1 MTQPTTALALTPKS
15 ILELAQSETVPDVLK
30 EYFPDEAD
38 WKGLSSVARVNAIEF
53 LLEEMKTTV
62 EGLPS
67 PAFPVIKYPTSGA
80 SFWEVPN
87 ASGEP
92 EPMKTI
98 EAIIVFKQL
107 VRVYYPWGQAVSKQP
122 PTCASLDLVR
132 PSTDITTPQDEGKG
146 CARCQWA
153 QWGTAKN
160 QAGAL
165 TRGQACKQRLRVF
178 LLRPGD
184 PIPMLLSLPPT
195 ALKAFSQYAV
205 QLRQSK
211 ASLLAVTTAF
221 GLMDQSSGDG
231 TPYKA
236 VTLKV
241 GSRLPFAQMQ
251 EAATIRASFEQQMLR
266 RGIQV
271 DEADAVDHHD
281 DAPPAGTQQVLDG
294 KGQVVA

>member
-1 MTQPTTALALTPKS
+1 MTTPPTTALALTPK
-15 ILELAQSETVPDVLK
+15 IIEQLAASESVPPQLA
-30 EYFPDEAD
+30 EYFPDEAE
-38 WKGLSSVARVNAIEF
+38 WQGLSSPVRIAAIEF
-53 LLEEMKTTV
+53 LLEEMKTTT

-67 PAFPVIKYPTSGA
+67 PAFPTIKYPTSGA

-87 ASGEP
+87 AKGEP
-92 EPMKTI
+92 EPVKEI
-98 EAIIVFKQL
+98 EGVIVFKQL
-107 VRVYYPWGQAVSKQP
+107 VRVFYPWGQAVSKQP
-122 PTCASLDLVR
+122 PTCASLDLIR
-132 PSTDITTPQDEGKG
+132 PSADIAQPQDGGKG
-146 CARCQWA
+146 CAGCPQA

-160 QAGAL
+160 QAGEL

-211 ASLLAVTTAF
+211 ASLLAVTTLF
-221 GLMDQSSGDG
+221 GLTDANSGGG

-241 GSRLPFAQMQ
+241 GARLPFVQMQ
-251 EAATIRASFEQQMLR
+251 EAANVRAAFEQQMLR

-271 DEADAVDHHD
+271 DEGDAVEHPDVID
-281 DAPPAGTQQVLDG
+281 TTG
-294 KGQVVA
+294 KVVA